1 MICLKEKMGH
11 IVRCFFWRPEP
22 VEQSDIDDFFLYSAL
37 VPQADWWMLGARFAA
52 LVVAYDVAV
61 LAVAYFAFFA

>member
-1 MICLKEKMGH
+1 MCLA
-11 IVRCFFWRPEP
+11 
-22 VEQSDIDDFFLYSAL
+22 SDTRHDQYCSIA
-37 VPQADWWMLGARFAA
+37 QANWWKVGAKFAA